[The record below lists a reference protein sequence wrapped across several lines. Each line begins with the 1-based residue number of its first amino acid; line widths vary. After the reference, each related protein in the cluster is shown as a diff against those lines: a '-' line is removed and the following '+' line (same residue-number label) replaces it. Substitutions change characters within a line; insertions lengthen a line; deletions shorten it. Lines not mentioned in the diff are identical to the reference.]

1 MKDLKGTKTEKN
13 LNEAFAGES
22 MARNKY
28 TYFASVARNE
38 GYEQIAAIF
47 LETAEN
53 EREHAKVHFKY
64 LNGIGDTLQNLQAAW
79 EGENEEYENM
89 YPRMA
94 KEATEEGFD
103 EIARSMKLIGDV
115 EKEHRERYAKLRE
128 EAVKSGSVF
137 KKATKVQW
145 KCRNCGFIVESEE
158 APELCPVCKHAKKFF
173 EVRVE
178 NF

>member
-13 LNEAFAGES
+13 LHDAFAGES

-64 LNGIGDTLQNLQAAW
+64 LNGIGDTLQNLQSAW
-79 EGENEEYENM
+79 EGENYEYKEM
-89 YPRMA
+89 YPTMS
-94 KEATEEGFD
+94 KEAAAEGFD
-103 EIARSMKLIGDV
+103 EIAHSMKLIGDV
-115 EKEHRERYAKLRE
+115 EREHRERYAKLRE
-128 EAVKSGSVF
+128 AVKNGTVF
-137 KKATKVQW
+137 KRNTKVQW
-145 KCRNCGFIVESEE
+145 KCRNCGYIYEGEA
-158 APELCPVCKHAKKFF
+158 APEICPACKHAKKFF

-178 NF
+178 SY

>member
-1 MKDLKGTKTEKN
+1 MKGLKGTKTEKN

-53 EREHAKVHFKY
+53 EREHAKIHFKY

-94 KEATEEGFD
+94 KEATEEGFE

-128 EAVKSGSVF
+128 AVKNGSVF

>member
-1 MKDLKGTKTEKN
+1 MNLKGTKTEKN

-53 EREHAKVHFKY
+53 EREHAKIHFKY
-64 LNGIGDTLQNLQAAW
+64 LNGIGDTLQNLQSAW

-94 KEATEEGFD
+94 KEATEEGFE

-115 EKEHRERYAKLRE
+115 EKEHRERYAKLR

>member
-1 MKDLKGTKTEKN
+1 MKDLKGTKTEAN
-13 LNEAFAGES
+13 LHEAFAGES

-53 EREHAKVHFKY
+53 EREHAKIHFKY
-64 LNGIGDTLQNLQAAW
+64 LNGIGDTLQNLQSAW
-79 EGENEEYENM
+79 EGENEEYEHM

-94 KEATEEGFD
+94 KEATEEGFE

-115 EKEHRERYAKLRE
+115 EKEHRERYAKLR

>member
-13 LNEAFAGES
+13 LWEAFAGES

-28 TYFASVARNE
+28 TYYASVARNE

-89 YPRMA
+89 YPRMS

-115 EKEHRERYAKLRE
+115 EKEHRERYAKLR

>member
-1 MKDLKGTKTEKN
+1 
-13 LNEAFAGES
+13 
-22 MARNKY
+22 
-28 TYFASVARNE
+28 
-38 GYEQIAAIF
+38 
-47 LETAEN
+47 
-53 EREHAKVHFKY
+53 
-64 LNGIGDTLQNLQAAW
+64 
-79 EGENEEYENM
+79 
-89 YPRMA
+89 MA

-115 EKEHRERYAKLRE
+115 EKEHRERYAKLR

-178 NF
+178 NY

>member
-13 LNEAFAGES
+13 LQDAFAGES

-64 LNGIGDTLQNLQAAW
+64 LNGIGDTLQNLQSAW
-79 EGENEEYENM
+79 EGENYEYEEM
-89 YPRMA
+89 YPTMS
-94 KEATEEGFD
+94 KEAAAEGFD
-103 EIARSMKLIGDV
+103 EIANSMRLIGDV

-128 EAVKSGSVF
+128 AVKNGTVF
-137 KKATKVQW
+137 KRNTKVQW
-145 KCRNCGFIVESEE
+145 KCRNCGYIYEGEA
-158 APELCPVCKHAKKFF
+158 APEICPACKHAKKFF

-178 NF
+178 NY

>member
-1 MKDLKGTKTEKN
+1 MKVLKGTKTEKN

-128 EAVKSGSVF
+128 AVKSGSVF

>member
-28 TYFASVARNE
+28 TYYASVARNE

-53 EREHAKVHFKY
+53 EREHAKIHFKY

-115 EKEHRERYAKLRE
+115 EREHRERYAKLR

>member
-1 MKDLKGTKTEKN
+1 MNLKGTKTEKN

-53 EREHAKVHFKY
+53 EREHAKIHFKY

-94 KEATEEGFD
+94 KEATEEGFE

-115 EKEHRERYAKLRE
+115 EKEHRERYAKLR

>member
-1 MKDLKGTKTEKN
+1 MKVLKGTKTEKN

-53 EREHAKVHFKY
+53 EREHAKIHFKY

-94 KEATEEGFD
+94 KEATEEGFE

-115 EKEHRERYAKLRE
+115 EKEHRERYAKLR

>member
-1 MKDLKGTKTEKN
+1 MKGVKGTKTEKN

-128 EAVKSGSVF
+128 AVKSGSVF

>member
-1 MKDLKGTKTEKN
+1 MKDLKGTKTEAN
-13 LNEAFAGES
+13 LHEAFAGES

-28 TYFASVARNE
+28 TYYASVARNE

-53 EREHAKVHFKY
+53 EREHAKIHFKY

-79 EGENEEYENM
+79 EGENEEYECM

-115 EKEHRERYAKLRE
+115 EREHRERYAKLR

-145 KCRNCGFIVESEE
+145 KCRNCGYIVESEE
-158 APELCPVCKHAKKFF
+158 APELCPVCKHAKKFI